1 MTVRA
6 PGTTQLAGP
15 APAGGTAPPAELK
28 TVCGVVL
35 GGSLNGDVI
44 IASPEALA
52 IVRAGLLVRAFVIAG
67 MELIKQTVAVG
78 GGREIRLEFGVYRAV
93 R

>member
-1 MTVRA
+1 VTLHA
-6 PGTTQLAGP
+6 SSTAALSPP
-15 APAGGTAPPAELK
+15 APAASAQPSELR
-28 TVCGVVL
+28 TVWGVIL

-52 IVRAGLLVRAFVIAG
+52 IVKAGLLVRAFVIAG
-67 MELIKQTVAVG
+67 MEMIKRTVAIG
-78 GGREIRLEFGVYRAV
+78 NGRKIALEFGVYRAV